1 MRPCCQKWQ
10 DFIPC
15 YDQAIF
21 HFIYGIQFLIQ
32 SSTDGHLGCFQIMAV
47 VNNAAMNIGVY
58 MIFQISVVA
67 FSHIQPEV
75 ESLSHKA
82 VSFFIF

>member
-1 MRPCCQKWQ
+1 
-10 DFIPC
+10 
-15 YDQAIF
+15 
-21 HFIYGIQFLIQ
+21 
-32 SSTDGHLGCFQIMAV
+32 MAV